1 MKKKDKITKQ
11 IEKKGKQI
19 AALPGI
25 KIKGENKKNSGKN
38 SGESKVPPNLQGHE
52 FKPGQSGN
60 PNGRPKGKLNFDTR
74 VDMAIEV
81 LAQKYVTDINEKNKN
96 KRGYKP
102 ITLDDVD
109 IEGDIFLQYLNMA
122 RNGKEKMVIDYMDR
136 RHGKATAKIE
146 LTGKDGDPIV
156 YEERKKEA
164 KSKARRM
171 LDMWVKK

>member
-1 MKKKDKITKQ
+1 MAKKVKTTK
-11 IEKKGKQI
+11 K
-19 AALPGI
+19 LD
-25 KIKGENKKNSGKN
+25 KNSTSGKKQTNPN
-38 SGESKVPPNLQGHE
+38 SLANLI
-52 FKPGQSGN
+52 PGAN
-60 PNGRPKGKLNFDTR
+60 KNGRPKGKLNFDTR
-74 VDMAIEV
+74 IDMAIDV
-81 LAQKYVTDINEKNKN
+81 LAQKYVTDMNERNK
-96 KRGYKP
+96 KKKGYKP
-102 ITLDDVD
+102 LTLEDVD

-122 RNGKEKMVIDYMDR
+122 RNGKDKMVIDYMDR